1 MNTTERLENLVKWGK
16 AVEALRSGYREGAL
30 QTDHPFGMALA
41 RARGINPWFTEEQI
55 LYALNG
61 IAHMLDEQALRS
73 WLAAYPELGKLP
85 QKRLDIGLVLA
96 GNIPAV
102 GFHDILCVL
111 VSGHTAQVKR
121 SSDDPILLPFLLD
134 VLAEIAPSMASDIRF
149 VDRISDPGA
158 VIATGSDNSA
168 RYFDYYFG
176 KYPHIIRRNRNSV
189 AVLDGRERIEDLQA
203 LGSDIFSFY
212 GLGCRNV
219 SKLLVPM
226 GYAMDD
232 FFMAMESYGGVI
244 RHNKY
249 MNNYDYHKALY
260 LLNQEPFLTNNFL
273 IVREHESLATPVSVL
288 HVERYT
294 DSADATSRLN
304 RDRDR
309 IQCVVGVG
317 HLPFGTSQSP
327 GPADYAD
334 GVDTLA
340 FLTGLG
346 NPAQK
351 G

>member
-1 MNTTERLENLVKWGK
+1 MNTTERLENLAKWGK
-16 AVEALRSGYREGAL
+16 AVEALLSEYRAGDL
-30 QTDHPFGMALA
+30 DGDHPFSMALA
-41 RARGINPWFTEEQI
+41 RARSINPWFTEDQVLVSLE
-55 LYALNG
+55 G
-61 IAHMLDEQALRS
+61 IVHLLDEQALRS
-73 WLAAYPELGKLP
+73 WLAAYKGLEERRPIKC
-85 QKRLDIGLVLA
+85 DVALVLA

-111 VSGHTAQVKR
+111 ASGHSAQVKR
-121 SSDDPILLPFLLD
+121 SSDDPVLLSFLLE
-134 VLAEIAPSMASDIRF
+134 VLAVISPEMASHIRF
-149 VDRISDPGA
+149 VDRIADPDA

-189 AVLDGRERIEDLQA
+189 AVLHGRERAEELRA

-226 GYAMDD
+226 GYALDD
-232 FFMAMESYGGVI
+232 FFVAMESYGGVMQ
-244 RHNKY
+244 HNKY

-273 IVREHESLATPVSVL
+273 IVREHDALATPVSVV

-294 DSADATSRLN
+294 DASDAASKLN

-309 IQCVVGVG
+309 IQCIIGEG
-317 HLPFGTSQSP
+317 YLPFGTSQTP

-340 FLTGLG
+340 FLSALTPQVKNG
-346 NPAQK
+346 
-351 G
+351 